1 MKLDE
6 NLFEAFDEEDIAE
19 LEDQEADNL
28 SDIENKIANLQPGD
42 EEIVIKMKT
51 PIMGLTNDGFN
62 TLHIIKRTPDG
73 YRIWN
78 EDDDGA
84 QANIVNFSSFD
95 NTLYWATLAS
105 QGDINAVKENPEEVE
120 ETEETV
126 VVEEDFNAKDFDLED
141 TYRGFDIHKMKFTEI
156 KVGDK
161 SYPGFEKYYISFD
174 GKFFPDEVYADRK
187 MESIQDAKDLI
198 DQIIEENPRFDKGI
212 KEDLEV
218 AVDGEEVEQVGDLEV
233 LPEPTDAQINFAY
246 RNQFIELINGEWDT
260 IQDYN
265 DLINNLREIEEYKE
279 FIPVIEGIIKDEHN
293 HIGNLQNVLD
303 KLNPQSNKDLEDG
316 DKEAQEILDGDKI
329 DG

>member
-6 NLFEAFDEEDIAE
+6 SLFEAFDEEETAE
-19 LEDQEADNL
+19 LEDKEAENL
-28 SDIENKIANLQPGD
+28 SEIENRVANLQPGD

-51 PIMGLTNDGFN
+51 PIMGLTDDGFN
-62 TLHIIKRTPDG
+62 TLHIIKRTPDW

-78 EDDDGA
+78 EDEDGS

-105 QGDINAVKENPEEVE
+105 QGDIGAVDETEVE
-120 ETEETV
+120 EEEKV
-126 VVEEDFNAKDFDLED
+126 VVD
-141 TYRGFDIHKMKFTEI
+141 
-156 KVGDK
+156 
-161 SYPGFEKYYISFD
+161 
-174 GKFFPDEVYADRK
+174 
-187 MESIQDAKDLI
+187 
-198 DQIIEENPRFDKGI
+198 
-212 KEDLEV
+212 EDLEI
-218 AVDGEEVEQVGDLEV
+218 AVDGEEAEQVGDLEV
-233 LPEPTDAQINFAY
+233 LPEPTDDQINFAY